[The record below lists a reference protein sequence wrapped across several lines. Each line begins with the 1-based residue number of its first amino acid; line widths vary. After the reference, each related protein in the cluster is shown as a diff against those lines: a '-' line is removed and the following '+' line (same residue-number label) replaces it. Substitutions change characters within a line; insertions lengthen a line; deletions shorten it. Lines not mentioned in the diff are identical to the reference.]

1 MVVKIAQISCG
12 TEYSGVQKEV
22 EKAAEIVGA
31 KIYVPEV
38 GLEDVRRVEEELP
51 FAPASSGLKT
61 MLARMFTIV
70 EGKTKPDAILLLTC
84 FRCAEGALTRTIV
97 RRMLQ
102 RKTDIPIVSH
112 SFTERTKAT
121 NLLLKIEA
129 LVDMVEKE
137 ALLGRR
143 EQSGTTIGI
152 DSGSTMTK
160 GAIMKDNEIIAYDW
174 IPTVEVKALASK
186 VMDRLLSK
194 ANMSIDKIDA
204 IGITGYGRFILK
216 ELHPE
221 KVKLAMEE
229 VTVCSKGA
237 AYLAER
243 LDGDATIVDI
253 GGSDNKAT
261 TMHNGLPDS
270 FSVGGICA
278 GASGRFL
285 EIVANRLGVTLDEL
299 GEIALRG
306 RPDKVMMNSYCIVF
320 GISDLVSSLAL
331 GVSKEDAAAASCYSV
346 AEQFYEQQMQEIDVR
361 EPIIQIGGTSLI
373 KGLNKALKDMLRVEV
388 IVPPLSQFAGAVG
401 AALLVSGLVE

>member
-12 TEYSGVQKEV
+12 TEYSGVQKEI
-22 EKAAEIVGA
+22 EKATEMVGA
-31 KIYVPEV
+31 KIFTPEV
-38 GLEDVRRVEEELP
+38 DLADVRRVEDEIP
-51 FAPASSGLKT
+51 FVPASSGLKT
-61 MLARMFTIV
+61 MLARMQAII
-70 EGKTKPDAILLLTC
+70 EGKSKADAVLVLTC
-84 FRCAEGALTRTIV
+84 FRCAEGALTRTMV

-102 RKTDIPIVSH
+102 RKTNIPIVSH

-129 LVDMVEKE
+129 LVDMVEKG

-143 EQSGTTIGI
+143 EQKGITIGI

-160 GAIMKDNEIIAYDW
+160 GVIMKDNEVIAYEW
-174 IPTVEVKALASK
+174 IPTIEVKALASK
-186 VMDRLLSK
+186 VMDQLLSK

-204 IGITGYGRFILK
+204 IGITGYGRFILR
-216 ELHPE
+216 EIQPE

-243 LDGDATIVDI
+243 LDGDATVIDI
-253 GGSDNKAT
+253 GGADNKAT

-285 EIVANRLGVTLDEL
+285 EIVASRLGVTVSEL
-299 GEIALRG
+299 GEIAMKG
-306 RPDKVMMNSYCIVF
+306 RPEKVMMNSYCIVF

-331 GVSKEDAAAASCYSV
+331 GVSKEDAATAACYSV

-373 KGLNKALKDMLRVEV
+373 KGLNKALSDMLRAEV

>member
-1 MVVKIAQISCG
+1 MRPCKQW
-12 TEYSGVQKEV
+12 
-22 EKAAEIVGA
+22 
-31 KIYVPEV
+31 
-38 GLEDVRRVEEELP
+38 
-51 FAPASSGLKT
+51 
-61 MLARMFTIV
+61 
-70 EGKTKPDAILLLTC
+70 TKDDAGEPDAILLLTC

-102 RKTDIPIVSH
+102 KKTDIPIVSH

-121 NLLLKIEA
+121 NLLLKIET

-143 EQSGTTIGI
+143 EQSGITIGI

-243 LDGDATIVDI
+243 LDGDATVVDI
-253 GGSDNKAT
+253 GGADNKAT

-373 KGLNKALKDMLRVEV
+373 KGLNKALKDMLRAEV